1 MNESS
6 PENAS
11 PDAQFYIPIY
21 DGALKQLEIWILS
34 IALLVVI
41 GASALNIVFRN
52 LDWAVWNATV
62 VNQIVYALT
71 FYLGIFGGVIA
82 ARRAQHISVDALS
95 HYMPDRLRNSLG
107 VILQLVGA
115 ATCLML
121 MSLAHEWVGK
131 IDSDDFLVPRM
142 SKWWLQR
149 QLWLWPM
156 VGAFGLM
163 TLHFVVNAIRRGVAA
178 SCPTDADPPTGE
190 EE

>member
-1 MNESS
+1 VNESS

>member
-1 MNESS
+1 VNESS
-6 PENAS
+6 PE
-11 PDAQFYIPIY
+11 DATPGAEFYIPIY
-21 DGALKQLEIWILS
+21 DGALKLLEIWILS

-52 LDWAVWNATV
+52 LEWAVWNPTV

-95 HYMPDRLRNSLG
+95 HYMSDRLRNSLG
-107 VILQLVGA
+107 VILQLAGA
-115 ATCLML
+115 ATCLVL

-131 IDSDDFLVPRM
+131 IEADDFLVPRM
-142 SKWWLQR
+142 PKWWLQR

-156 VGAFGLM
+156 VCAFGLM
-163 TLHFVVNAIRRGVAA
+163 TLHFVVNAIRRGVAV
-178 SCPTDADPPTGE
+178 SCPADADPSVGE
-190 EE
+190 ED

>member
-1 MNESS
+1 MNEAS

-11 PDAQFYIPIY
+11 LGAQFHIPIY
-21 DGALKQLEIWILS
+21 DGFLKRLEIWILT

-52 LDWAVWNATV
+52 MEWPVWNPTV

-95 HYMPDRLRNSLG
+95 HYMSHRLRNGLG
-107 VILQLVGA
+107 VILQLAGA
-115 ATCLML
+115 AACLML
-121 MSLAHEWVGK
+121 MSLAYEWVGE
-131 IDSDDFLVPRM
+131 IDGDDYLVPRM
-142 SKWWLQR
+142 AKWWLRR

-163 TLHFVVNAIRRGVAA
+163 ALHFVVNAIRRGVAVTTTPID
-178 SCPTDADPPTGE
+178 SSETGE
-190 EE
+190 DS

>member
-6 PENAS
+6 PERA
-11 PDAQFYIPIY
+11 PPGAQFHIPIY
-21 DGALKQLEIWILS
+21 DDVLKQVEIWILS
-34 IALLVVI
+34 ISLLVVI
-41 GASALNIVFRN
+41 GASALNIMFRN
-52 LDWAVWNATV
+52 LEWAVWNPTV

-95 HYMPDRLRNSLG
+95 HYMSDRVRNGIG
-107 VILQLVGA
+107 VILQLAGA
-115 ATCLML
+115 ATCLVL
-121 MSLAHEWVGK
+121 MSLAHEWVGE
-131 IDSDDFLVPRM
+131 IDADDYLVPRM
-142 SKWWLQR
+142 AKWWLQR

-178 SCPTDADPPTGE
+178 SCPAEADPSTAE
-190 EE
+190 EG